1 MRKKILATAALML
14 TVATLCF
21 AITTRRRLECAS
33 EGYSYGYSYG
43 SSTVYGIRNAPS
55 YYDAE
60 EKNAWV
66 DGANRGRSDKKN
78 GRDYDDPYMKQLQ
91 TSCFD

>member
-1 MRKKILATAALML
+1 MKKKILATVALML

-33 EGYSYGYSYG
+33 EGYSWGYYHAKSQSY
-43 SSTVYGIRNAPS
+43 YAFAPS

-60 EKNAWV
+60 EKNAWI
-66 DGANRGRSDKKN
+66 DGVKRGRIDKNN

>member
-21 AITTRRRLECAS
+21 AITTRRMLECAS
-33 EGYSYGYSYG
+33 EGYSYGYSTGNFTISY
-43 SSTVYGIRNAPS
+43 APS

-66 DGANRGRSDKKN
+66 DGANRGRIDKKN